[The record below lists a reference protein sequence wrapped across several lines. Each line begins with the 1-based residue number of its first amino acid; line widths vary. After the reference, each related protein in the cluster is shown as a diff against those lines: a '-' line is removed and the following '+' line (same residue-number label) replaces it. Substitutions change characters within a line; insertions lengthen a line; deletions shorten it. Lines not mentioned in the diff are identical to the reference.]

1 MWATHRGLS
10 KPCANRASCPS
21 PSGSGGSRWNHRF
34 LSEQI
39 GEQDDSFAVRTAASE
54 SHRASVQ
61 VAVRAA
67 PLAKEALATTRT
79 FVDGVRHEQS
89 LALELLAEDDQIDAG
104 ALEQL
109 LADDAATACH
119 TLMEV
124 QSGATLTEAAWPAR
138 GDLRLCISSERVEP
152 PSPVE
157 CHFECPC
164 AWQGVKAGVWLGTLP
179 R

>member
-21 PSGSGGSRWNHRF
+21 PSGSGGSRWSHRF

-39 GEQDDSFAVRTAASE
+39 GEQDDGFAVRTAASE

-61 VAVRAA
+61 MAVRAA

-104 ALEQL
+104 QRLVAQPIGQL
-109 LADDAATACH
+109 FTSCSAVERASARWRATTDRAGSCNH
-119 TLMEV
+119 WST
-124 QSGATLTEAAWPAR
+124 GR
-138 GDLRLCISSERVEP
+138 GVTRTVTD
-152 PSPVE
+152 
-157 CHFECPC
+157 
-164 AWQGVKAGVWLGTLP
+164 GV
-179 R
+179 

>member
-21 PSGSGGSRWNHRF
+21 PSGSGGSRWSHRF

-61 VAVRAA
+61 MAVRAA

-89 LALELLAEDDQIDAG
+89 LALELLAEDDQIDGGQRLVTQPIGQLFTAWLTPTAPQQHGHDRHQHIDDSDADCSQDCTRRGWNAG
-104 ALEQL
+104 QL
-109 LADDAATACH
+109 DN
-119 TLMEV
+119 
-124 QSGATLTEAAWPAR
+124 GR
-138 GDLRLCISSERVEP
+138 RVLDN
-152 PSPVE
+152 
-157 CHFECPC
+157 
-164 AWQGVKAGVWLGTLP
+164 G
-179 R
+179 

>member
-21 PSGSGGSRWNHRF
+21 PSGSGGSRWSHRF

-61 VAVRAA
+61 MAVRAA

-89 LALELLAEDDQIDAG
+89 LALELLAEDDQNRRWPAVG
-104 ALEQL
+104 
-109 LADDAATACH
+109 DAADRPVVYSLAHADC
-119 TLMEV
+119 
-124 QSGATLTEAAWPAR
+124 SATAWPR
-138 GDLRLCISSERVEP
+138 PSSA
-152 PSPVE
+152 
-157 CHFECPC
+157 H
-164 AWQGVKAGVWLGTLP
+164 
-179 R
+179 